1 MNIDEAAFCLIDKN
15 QICLKTCVKM
25 LSTLHHLNVSLT
37 HFTLIVVAFAN
48 LTFWKFKI
56 KKQTRIGSWII
67 FLTTQIKKL

>member
-48 LTFWKFKI
+48 LTF
-56 KKQTRIGSWII
+56 
-67 FLTTQIKKL
+67 